1 MDRTGGMDRI
11 LMVDDDPNL
20 CRVMKDFL
28 EREGFEVLT
37 ADSYAQG
44 KPLLKGGGLNLVITD
59 LKMPGKS
66 GMDLLAL
73 SRKLLPAVPVIMVT
87 AFGDVEAAVAAI
99 RQGAHDFIV
108 KPVDEADLL
117 NAIRKALAES
127 AKNRELLSDY
137 FEEAPDAISG
147 FIGKTPAIAEIVR
160 TVARIAPTEATVLIT
175 GETGVGKE
183 LIAKGIHLGSPRR
196 EHPFVKV
203 NCAAIPE
210 TLVESELFGYER
222 GAFTGAVINKPGRFE
237 IAHRGTLFLD
247 EIGDVP
253 LHLQVKLLGVLQD
266 RFFERVGGVR
276 TIKVDTRVIA
286 ATNRDLAADV
296 KSGRFRSDLFYRL
309 NVVPIHVPPLRERRE
324 DILLQAEY
332 LVDKFRSKHGKGAL
346 ALAPETASALLAN
359 DWPGNTREMENVLE
373 RMVLL
378 SDEPLLRPEHLPP
391 ELRGAPAGP
400 SPATMKGKVEEVQRV
415 AERRLIVEA
424 LEKAKGNRTRA
435 AQALGISRR
444 TLQNKLK
451 AHGL

>member
-1 MDRTGGMDRI
+1 
-11 LMVDDDPNL
+11 MVDDDLNL

-28 EREGFEVLT
+28 EREGFAVTT
-37 ADSYAQG
+37 ADSYARG
-44 KPLLKGGGLNLVITD
+44 KPLLEKGELDLVITD
-59 LKMPGKS
+59 LRMPGKS

-73 SRKLLPAVPVIMVT
+73 SRNLLPAVPVIMVT

-99 RQGAHDFIV
+99 RQGAYDFII
-108 KPVDEADLL
+108 KPADEAELL
-117 NAIRKALAES
+117 NVIRKALAES

-137 FEEAPDAISG
+137 FEEVPDALSG
-147 FIGKTPAIAEIVR
+147 FIGATPAIAEIVR
-160 TVARIAPTEATVLIT
+160 TVARIAPTDATVLIT

-183 LIAKGIHLGSPRR
+183 LIAKGIHLASPRR

-210 TLVESELFGYER
+210 TLVESELFGYEK

-253 LHLQVKLLGVLQD
+253 LHLQVKLLAVLQD
-266 RFFERVGGVR
+266 RSFERVGGVR

-324 DILLQAEY
+324 DIALQAEY
-332 LVDKFRSKHGKGAL
+332 LLDKFRKKYRKGAL
-346 ALAPETASALLAN
+346 SLAPETATALLAH

-378 SDEPLLRPEHLPP
+378 TEDPVLRPEHLPP
-391 ELRGAPAGP
+391 ELRGAAGTGP
-400 SPATMKGKVEEVQRV
+400 SPATMKGKVDEVQRV
-415 AERRLIVEA
+415 AEKRLIVEA
-424 LEKAKGNRTRA
+424 LEKSGGNRTKA

-451 AHGL
+451 EHGL

>member
-1 MDRTGGMDRI
+1 
-11 LMVDDDPNL
+11 
-20 CRVMKDFL
+20 
-28 EREGFEVLT
+28 
-37 ADSYAQG
+37 
-44 KPLLKGGGLNLVITD
+44 
-59 LKMPGKS
+59 
-66 GMDLLAL
+66 
-73 SRKLLPAVPVIMVT
+73 VPVIMVT

-99 RQGAHDFIV
+99 KQGAYDFIT
-108 KPVDEADLL
+108 KPADEAELL
-117 NAIRKALAES
+117 NVMRKALAES
-127 AKNRELLSDY
+127 AGNRELLSDY
-137 FEEAPDAISG
+137 FDEAPAALSG

-160 TVARIAPTEATVLIT
+160 TVNRIAPTDATVLIT

-183 LIAKGIHLGSPRR
+183 LIAKGIHLAGPRR

-210 TLVESELFGYER
+210 TLVESELFGYEK

-253 LHLQVKLLGVLQD
+253 LHLQVKLLSVLQD
-266 RFFERVGGVR
+266 RSFERVGGVR
-276 TIKVDTRVIA
+276 TIKADTRVIA

-332 LVDKFRSKHGKGAL
+332 LLGKFRKKHRKGAL
-346 ALAPETASALLAN
+346 SLAPETESALLAH

-378 SDEPLLRPEHLPP
+378 TEGTVLRPERLPP
-391 ELRGAPAGP
+391 ELRGAGTGPA
-400 SPATMKGKVEEVQRV
+400 PATMKGKVGEVQRV
-415 AERRLIVEA
+415 AEKRLIVEA
-424 LEKAKGNRTRA
+424 LEKAGGNRTRA

-451 AHGL
+451 KAGGDVPD